1 MAIVRN
7 LTLIKCT
14 PGYPMS
20 SGHPSVF
27 GGAAMTA
34 HLPVVVERKRL
45 VGELTAAR
53 VQIQI
58 TDVPSIVSAP
68 PHERRT

>member
-20 SGHPSVF
+20 ISGHPYVLGSA
-27 GGAAMTA
+27 GTA
-34 HLPVVVERKRL
+34 HLPVTVERKRGNRAL
-45 VGELTAAR
+45 LTTAVR
-53 VQIQI
+53 VQAI
-58 TDVPSIVSAP
+58 DFPSIASAP

>member
-1 MAIVRN
+1 MRN

-27 GGAAMTA
+27 GGGTMPA
-34 HLPVVVERKRL
+34 HLPVIVERKRF

-53 VQIQI
+53 VLNQT
-58 TDVPSIVSAP
+58 TDLPYVVSAP
-68 PHERRT
+68 PHERRP

>member
-1 MAIVRN
+1 MRN

-20 SGHPSVF
+20 SGHPSVL
-27 GGAAMTA
+27 GSAGMAA
-34 HLPVVVERKRL
+34 HLPVIVERKR
-45 VGELTAAR
+45 VNRALTAAVR
-53 VQIQI
+53 VQTI
-58 TDVPSIVSAP
+58 DFPSIASAP

>member
-20 SGHPSVF
+20 SGHQSVYG
-27 GGAAMTA
+27 GGAMPA
-34 HLPVVVERKRL
+34 HLPVIVERKRF

-53 VQIQI
+53 VQTQT
-58 TDVPSIVSAP
+58 TDLPSIVSAP
-68 PHERRT
+68 PHERRP

>member
-1 MAIVRN
+1 MRN

-20 SGHPSVF
+20 SGHPSVL
-27 GGAAMTA
+27 GGAVMA
-34 HLPVVVERKRL
+34 HLPVTVERKR
-45 VGELTAAR
+45 VNRALTTAVR
-53 VQIQI
+53 VQTI
-58 TDVPSIVSAP
+58 DFPSIVSAP

>member
-20 SGHPSVF
+20 MTGHPYAL
-27 GGAAMTA
+27 GGAVSG
-34 HLPVVVERKRL
+34 HLPVIVERKR
-45 VGELTAAR
+45 GNRALTAAVR
-53 VQIQI
+53 VQTI
-58 TDVPSIVSAP
+58 DFPSIASAP
-68 PHERRT
+68 PHERGT

>member
-1 MAIVRN
+1 VRN

-20 SGHPSVF
+20 ISGHPYVLGSA
-27 GGAAMTA
+27 GMA
-34 HLPVVVERKRL
+34 HLPVIVERKRANRA
-45 VGELTAAR
+45 LTTAVR
-53 VQIQI
+53 VQTI
-58 TDVPSIVSAP
+58 DFPSTMSAP